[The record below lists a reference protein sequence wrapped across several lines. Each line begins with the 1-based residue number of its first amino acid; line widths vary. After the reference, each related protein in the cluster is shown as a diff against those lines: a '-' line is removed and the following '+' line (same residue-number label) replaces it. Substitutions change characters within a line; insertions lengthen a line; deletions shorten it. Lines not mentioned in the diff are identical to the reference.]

1 MRDEKAEMSQLETWE
16 DFHIDEFEDE
26 NIDEKQTI
34 IELPIM
40 ADTAST
46 EILRLAFENRLMETE
61 GQIVRLKENL

>member
-26 NIDEKQTI
+26 NIDENQTT
-34 IELPIM
+34 IEGAPFM

-46 EILRLAFENRLMETE
+46 EILRRAFENRLMETE
-61 GQIVRLKENL
+61 GQIFRLKKN